1 MVSRIGSV
9 PVAVPTAAKST
20 SASPSTAAK
29 ASTGYSSASSFTPA
43 ASSSSASSSSAASA
57 SGFSGEHV
65 EASDSSV
72 NEAVNQAIDDLAQD
86 KSPDDFGEFAA
97 ETYCALGLTTFAS
110 AGCKAVMEKVR
121 AYVKEHPDATMEE
134 VKGQMYQEAV
144 SQRGMLKYLEKR
156 MAGAKERA
164 RKMFGEG

>member
-1 MVSRIGSV
+1 
-9 PVAVPTAAKST
+9 
-20 SASPSTAAK
+20 
-29 ASTGYSSASSFTPA
+29 
-43 ASSSSASSSSAASA
+43 
-57 SGFSGEHV
+57 
-65 EASDSSV
+65 V